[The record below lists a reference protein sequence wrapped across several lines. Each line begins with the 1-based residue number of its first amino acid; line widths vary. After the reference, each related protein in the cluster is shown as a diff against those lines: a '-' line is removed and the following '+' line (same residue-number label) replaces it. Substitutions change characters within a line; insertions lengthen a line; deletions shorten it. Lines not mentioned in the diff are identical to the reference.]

1 MTSPPHTYRADID
14 GLRAVAVLSVVIYH
28 AAPAALPGGFTG
40 VDIFFVISGY
50 LISGILQDA
59 LGAGRFS
66 LAAFYARRI
75 RRIVPALALVLAATL
90 LYGLL
95 VLLPTE
101 RTLLGRDAAGG
112 AFFIANLTFWAEIGY
127 FDREA
132 ATKPL
137 LHLWSLGVEE
147 QFYLLWPLVLWALH
161 RCGGVRLWPILL
173 LAGLSLAASLSLTPI
188 DPAAAFYSPV
198 TRLWELA
205 LGAALAWMAR
215 ARPAPLPQA
224 NALSLT
230 GLALIL
236 LSLALVRAGPGF
248 PGWQALLPTLG
259 ATLLIAAGPGAW
271 VNRRLLALRPMVWV
285 GLISYPLYLWHW
297 PLLSYAHIV
306 HQGRPLKPLLLAA
319 LVAAAF
325 ALAWATWRFLETPI
339 RTGNR
344 RAVPALA
351 AALALVGLAGL
362 ALWRLP
368 APDPAQAAGLDIARL
383 NAAIGDG
390 IFRPT
395 PAMSVQD
402 IGGKFST
409 RLGPETGPGLL
420 LVGDSTLFHYGPR
433 AQALHEAGRLAGPV
447 RFVVGPSC
455 PPFPGVVMPPPFT
468 HCTAIPAMVEA
479 ALADPR
485 IRTVVLGAF
494 WPGYL
499 MPGVQVQTP
508 SGLVPSATAAD
519 TVFAHLE
526 AEIARLRARG
536 LRVVLLLPS
545 PAHPR
550 FDPRR
555 MIARTWHGATV
566 APDATT
572 PIPLPE
578 LASPHA
584 DRLRAIASRHGAEL
598 RNPIPDICGPI
609 DQAAGPACPPL
620 HQGAPKFADDKHL
633 RPGFVAS
640 QLTFLDDLWA
650 TR

>member
-1 MTSPPHTYRADID
+1 MSPSPHTYRADID

-40 VDIFFVISGY
+40 VDFFFVISGF

-66 LAAFYARRI
+66 LADFYARRI
-75 RRIVPALALVLAATL
+75 RRIFPALALVLAATL
-90 LYGLL
+90 AYGLV
-95 VLLPTE
+95 VLLPGE
-101 RTLLGRDAAGG
+101 RALLGRDAAGG
-112 AFFIANLTFWAEIGY
+112 AFFVANLTFWAEIGY

-173 LAGLSLAASLSLTPI
+173 LAGLSLAASLALTPL
-188 DPAAAFYSPV
+188 DPAAAFYSPF

-224 NALSLT
+224 NAASLA
-230 GLALIL
+230 GLALII
-236 LSLALVRAGPGF
+236 LSLAAARAGPGF

-259 ATLLIAAGPGAW
+259 AALLIAAGPAAW
-271 VNRRLLALRPMVWV
+271 VNRRVLALRPMIWV

-319 LVAAAF
+319 LVAAAV

-339 RTGNR
+339 RTGSR
-344 RAVPALA
+344 RSVPALA
-351 AALALVGLAGL
+351 AALALVGFAGL

-368 APDPAQAAGLDIARL
+368 TPDPAQAAGLDLTRL

-390 IFRPT
+390 VFRPT
-395 PAMSVQD
+395 PAMAVQD
-402 IGGKFST
+402 IGGKLST
-409 RLGPETGPGLL
+409 RLGPETGPGTL

-433 AQALHEAGRLAGPV
+433 AQALHEADRLAGPV
-447 RFVVGPSC
+447 RFVTGPSC

-468 HCTAIPAMVEA
+468 HCTAMPAMVES
-479 ALADPR
+479 ALADPH
-485 IRTVVLGAF
+485 IRTVVLGAY

-499 MPGVQVQTP
+499 LPGVQVQTP
-508 SGLVPSATAAD
+508 TGLVPAATAPD

-550 FDPRR
+550 LDPRR
-555 MIARTWHGATV
+555 MVARTWHGATV

-572 PIPLPE
+572 PIPLSE

-584 DRLRAIASRHGAEL
+584 DRLHAIATRHGAEL
-598 RNPIPDICGPI
+598 RNPTPDICGPT
-609 DQAAGPACPPL
+609 PACPPL
-620 HQGAPKFADDKHL
+620 HEAAPKFADDKHL
-633 RPGFVAS
+633 RPGFAAR
-640 QLTFLDDLWA
+640 LTFLDDIWA